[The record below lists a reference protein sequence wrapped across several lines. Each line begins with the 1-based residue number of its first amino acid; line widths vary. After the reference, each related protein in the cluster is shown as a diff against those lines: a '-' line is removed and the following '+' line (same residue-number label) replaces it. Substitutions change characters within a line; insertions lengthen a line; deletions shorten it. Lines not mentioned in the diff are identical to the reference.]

1 MGIVLLAGVVGWA
14 CGVVIAGTLLCL
26 FWEQITGFVENAH
39 DRVQSWIRHKK
50 G

>member
-26 FWEQITGFVENAH
+26 FWEQIDGFINSTH
-39 DRVQSWIRHKK
+39 DCVQRWIRRNK